1 MRGKSFELNSG
12 NIELV
17 ISAIKK
23 GIKPKEIPTLLVI
36 NKKLLRNKRSQKP
49 KNWRAKRKRNKM
61 SYLKGEM
68 NLIQTIKIILMIIG
82 GAIGIFGILKI
93 AYYTEKIYFLMVA
106 K

>member
-36 NKKLLRNKRSQKP
+36 NKKLLRNKRTKT
-49 KNWRAKRKRNKM
+49 KN
-61 SYLKGEM
+61 L
-68 NLIQTIKIILMIIG
+68 
-82 GAIGIFGILKI
+82 
-93 AYYTEKIYFLMVA
+93 
-106 K
+106 